1 MTTPGAYAGDD
12 FTKGCTDNTSG
23 ASIGVTDEAANY
35 STWSSGD
42 DGGSG
47 FDAWSISTT
56 GTSGYYLGNPGNDG
70 MGTTGIGTNAFGFYA
85 TGGDYLNASRPLTN
99 SMAVGDDLLFGYEL
113 GCKWW
118 RKRL

>member
-1 MTTPGAYAGDD
+1 MYFNCRYHYYRKYYIPGAYAGDD

-23 ASIGVTDEAANY
+23 ASIGVTDKPL
-35 STWSSGD
+35 TILHGPSGD

-70 MGTTGIGTNAFGFYA
+70 MGTTRIERM
-85 TGGDYLNASRPLTN
+85 LLASMLQGR
-99 SMAVGDDLLFGYEL
+99 LFE
-113 GCKWW
+113 
-118 RKRL
+118 RLSSINQFNGSW